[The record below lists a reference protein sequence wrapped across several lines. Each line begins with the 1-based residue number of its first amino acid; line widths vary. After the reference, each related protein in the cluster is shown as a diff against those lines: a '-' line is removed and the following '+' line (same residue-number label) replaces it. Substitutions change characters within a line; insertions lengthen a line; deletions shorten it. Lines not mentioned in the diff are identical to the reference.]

1 MFDTIVIGNDLSS
14 LIAALTTMHKG
25 RKTLLLREG
34 NIPDFYSD
42 SGYTFNID
50 PFPWTGFG
58 PGGRFRQLLSDMDI
72 PFVDQSTIYPL
83 DPAFQIIFPEHR
95 IDLFSDVGLQLQE
108 IKREFSIGVEGVKT
122 FYESVF
128 SNEKLIANLIDEK
141 PCIRPETIL
150 EYFKSIFNI
159 PALMWHKK
167 DMSRRFQPIRQHPF
181 LKNIFDAGTLLL
193 SNLHKDDPP
202 PLSFAYILALL
213 VDKFY
218 YHIGGKHHLIEAIER
233 KFADMGGVVI
243 KGCSIIRLNME
254 EQIKADVIIN
264 EEAFEINS
272 NDVII
277 STKWEKFKRF
287 VIDDERF
294 LKFGKKYMSVEK
306 SYFPFTIHVG
316 LCDKGIPERMAEY
329 VVIIADEK
337 KPLTDGNL
345 VFLEIS
351 AREDTG
357 RAPSGKRA
365 MSASVFLEDS
375 PLRLGDDELK
385 EISKNIL
392 RNIEDFLPFFEENL
406 DFINID
412 KSIGTSRKYQEV
424 LNQKYTAKKNSILG
438 ISTLSNITPVKNVFL
453 TGGMI
458 FAGLGFEGEII
469 SGLNAANLTIGD
481 G

>member
-1 MFDTIVIGNDLSS
+1 MFDTIVTGNDLSS
-14 LIAALTTMHKG
+14 LIAALATMRKG

-72 PFVDQSTIYPL
+72 PFIDQSTIYPL

-95 IDLFSDVGLQLQE
+95 IDLFSDIGLQLQE
-108 IKREFSIGVEGVKT
+108 IKREFSIDVERVKT

-159 PALMWHKK
+159 PALVWHKTDLSK
-167 DMSRRFQPIRQHPF
+167 RFQPVRQHPF
-181 LKNIFDAGTLLL
+181 LKNIFDAEILLL

-213 VDKFY
+213 MDKFY

-243 KGCSIIRLNME
+243 KGCSIIRLSMA
-254 EQIKADVIIN
+254 EQIKVDVIIN

-277 STKWEKFKRF
+277 STKWEKFKPF
-287 VIDDERF
+287 VLDDERF
-294 LKFGKKYMSVEK
+294 IKFREKYMSVEK
-306 SYFPFTIHVG
+306 SYFPFTIHMG
-316 LCDKGIPERMAEY
+316 LCDKGIPERMTEY

-337 KPLTDGNL
+337 KPLTNGNL
-345 VFLEIS
+345 VFLEMS

-392 RNIEDFLPFFEENL
+392 RNVEDFLPFFEENL

-412 KSIGTSRKYQEV
+412 KSIEISRKYQEV
-424 LNQKYTAKKNSILG
+424 LNHKYTEKKNSILG
-438 ISTLSNITPVKNVFL
+438 ISLLSNTTPVKNVFL

-469 SGLNAANLTIGD
+469 SGLNAANLSIGD